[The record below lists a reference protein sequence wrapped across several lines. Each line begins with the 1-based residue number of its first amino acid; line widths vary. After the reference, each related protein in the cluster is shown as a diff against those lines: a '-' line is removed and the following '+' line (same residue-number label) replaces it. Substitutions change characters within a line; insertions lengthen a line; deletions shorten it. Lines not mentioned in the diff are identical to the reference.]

1 MGRLK
6 CQCNIKNCK
15 IVTFTS
21 SSFILLFLRFPD
33 ISSQFNSSKPESK
46 ILPHNSQSPLPP
58 HHFHPLF
65 STYFFSF
72 SLSSKQTQTAANN
85 AKSTPGAT
93 VTKYVC
99 CPPKTSRIL
108 K

>member
-46 ILPHNSQSPLPP
+46 TLPHNSQSPLPHIISIP
-58 HHFHPLF
+58 SSQPTSSHSPSHPNKHKPPPTTPNPPPAPQ
-65 STYFFSF
+65 SQNTS
-72 SLSSKQTQTAANN
+72 AAPQ
-85 AKSTPGAT
+85 K
-93 VTKYVC
+93 
-99 CPPKTSRIL
+99 PPAY
-108 K
+108 